1 VQQQVRDLKSEKT
14 GASDASPSV
23 RAAQRRALLAR
34 VYDSDL
40 DLSLARLSTTR
51 DELRA
56 NALAMGHPRDEV
68 EAWLAEERTTID
80 LLSKNSLWMDQLD
93 DSEWTVGLARYCAYH
108 LGAYLAIP
116 EEFRS
121 DSLVQ
126 LNMRAFTIRLSQE
139 LTKDRQ
145 ARKVESKCCLI
156 S

>member
-23 RAAQRRALLAR
+23 RAAQRCALLAR

-51 DELRA
+51 DELRD
-56 NALAMGHPRDEV
+56 NAIAMGHPRNEV
-68 EAWLAEERTTID
+68 EAWLAEEATTIE
-80 LLSKNSLWMDQLD
+80 LLSKNSLWMDELD

-121 DSLVQ
+121 DSLVE
-126 LNMRAFTIRLSQE
+126 LGMKAYNGRLIQE
-139 LTKDRQ
+139 LLKDPDPGQQ
-145 ARKVESKCCLI
+145 AGEGGS
-156 S
+156 SS

>member
-1 VQQQVRDLKSEKT
+1 
-14 GASDASPSV
+14 
-23 RAAQRRALLAR
+23 
-34 VYDSDL
+34 L
-40 DLSLARLSTTR
+40 DLSFASLFTTR
-51 DELRA
+51 NELRA

-68 EAWLAEERTTID
+68 ERTTID